1 MFFSFFVC
9 ISFSIIYTVDPGSDG
24 IRVGIASNE
33 NGVGIQPSSRG
44 FRQTPNIFGYYT
56 DNSKNETVEKLVFG
70 HGADIAKSRNISK
83 TLENPFSYLLSRE
96 NYTFPDLHPS
106 IASALSIRNIIPTIT
121 QKDQLV
127 ITVPSS
133 STPHYRSF
141 LHEVG
146 QIAGFSDVEIIDDS
160 TALASIYIAEKLNKT
175 NRKPVDVLFI
185 DISKIRTEIT
195 QWRFLCTNNRI
206 NITLVDFFY
215 TDKISGLVLDSLFKE
230 LLQTKLQKR
239 IQELDDNVKKE
250 QIEKLLG
257 SDELMKIAI
266 KSKELLSMNKS
277 EEIELDIIQI
287 NELITIT
294 KSEIEE
300 LSKPLL
306 EKLSSLLSHF
316 SEVENIEICGGSSQ
330 FLLFDD
336 IINKSFSNAKD
347 ISRRFAS
354 VDSTALGAAYYAALA
369 TRIISGYKL
378 LITKNNIF
386 DYYVIKGG
394 KEVKILNGG
403 QPYIRKFFNVM
414 ENSRF
419 EFSLAAQ
426 LPESLYEKVDVE
438 DAKKYKGE
446 FTQVTIDGFEK
457 FKPKDKMLLNVTLL
471 PTRGYGEFV
480 VTKVSGKN
488 RKFQFDISER
498 TPNPDLSV
506 PGNAFSIMKQEVE
519 HIKRGLT
526 QAVPVKIELEMLIS
540 EAKDKLLHDATIS
553 IVVTKDEIEKNL
565 GFIDECYANISLVKR
580 KKLRSMHAFAA
591 LRLGQLILRADEF
604 KERPFAA
611 EALQDSIK
619 HLESRIPFATS
630 DDSIVQ
636 QVRDS
641 IENAK
646 EYLNKAISIDIH
658 STPVILCK
666 DLRRKAET
674 LLRKESDLFTG
685 SRSSREL

>member
-1 MFFSFFVC
+1 MIFSFFIF
-9 ISFSIIYTVDPGSDG
+9 ISYSIIFTVDPGSDG
-24 IRVGIASNE
+24 IRVGVASNE
-33 NGVGIQPSSRG
+33 NGVGIQPSSKG
-44 FRQTPNIFGYYT
+44 LRQTPNIFGYYT
-56 DNSKNETVEKLVFG
+56 DHSKNETIEKLVFG
-70 HGADIAKSRNISK
+70 HNAEIAKNRNISK

-96 NYTFPDLHPS
+96 NYSFPNLHPS
-106 IASALSIRNIIPTIT
+106 IASALSIRNIIPSIT
-121 QKDQLV
+121 LKDQLI

-133 STPHYRSF
+133 STPHFRSF
-141 LHEVG
+141 VHEVG
-146 QIAGFSDVEIIDDS
+146 QIAGFTDVEIIDDS

-185 DISKIRTEIT
+185 DISKTRTEIT
-195 QWRFLCTNNRI
+195 HWQFLCSNNRI
-206 NITLVDFFY
+206 NMTLIDFFY
-215 TDKISGLVLDSLFKE
+215 TDKVSGLVLDSLFKNLITSKLNE
-230 LLQTKLQKR
+230 HIKQTN
-239 IQELDDNVKKE
+239 DNEKKE
-250 QIEKLLG
+250 QIQKLLE
-257 SDELMKIAI
+257 SEELTKISI
-266 KSKELLSMNKS
+266 KCKELFSLNKS
-277 EEIELDIIQI
+277 EEIQLDIVQI
-287 NELITIT
+287 NESISISKNEVEQLT
-294 KSEIEE
+294 KSV
-300 LSKPLL
+300 L

-316 SEVENIEICGGSSQ
+316 STIENIEICGGSSQ
-330 FLLFDD
+330 FWLFESL
-336 IINKSFSNAKD
+336 INNSFTNAKD
-347 ISRRFAS
+347 VSRRFAS

-386 DYYVIKGG
+386 DYFVIKNG

-403 QPYIRKFFNVM
+403 FPYIRKFFNAL

-419 EFSLAAQ
+419 EFALAAQ

-446 FTQVTIDGFEK
+446 FTLVTVDGFEK
-457 FKPKDKMLLNVTLL
+457 FKPKEKMLLNITLL
-471 PTRGYGEFV
+471 PTRGYGEYV

-488 RKFQFDISER
+488 RKMQFDISER
-498 TPNPDLSV
+498 TPNANLSV
-506 PGNAFSIMKQEVE
+506 AGDAFTIMKQEVE
-519 HIKRGLT
+519 HIKKGLT
-526 QAVPVKIELEMLIS
+526 QTVPVKIELEMLLS
-540 EAKDKLLHDATIS
+540 EAKDKLLHDATVS

-565 GFIDECYANISLVKR
+565 RFIDECFINMSLVKR
-580 KKLRSMHAFAA
+580 KKLKNMNAFAA
-591 LRLGQLILRADEF
+591 LRLGQLLLRAEEY
-604 KERPFAA
+604 KERPFAV

-619 HLESRIPFATS
+619 HLESRIPYATS
-630 DDSIVQ
+630 DETIVQ

-674 LLRKESDLFTG
+674 LMKKESDLFTG